1 MQKSPRIE
9 YTRRA
14 FPKWVYK
21 NTRPYIIYSVSLN
34 YWDSYSTFSE
44 DSRPDSI
51 S

>member
-9 YTRRA
+9 YTTKL

-21 NTRPYIIYSVSLN
+21 NTRPYIVYTLSLN
-34 YWDSYSTFSE
+34 YWDTHSTFSE